1 MRLSLNR
8 ISVGGGETNASD
20 RAAKNK
26 TDLA

>member
-8 ISVGGGETNASD
+8 MSLGGGETAASD

-26 TDLA
+26 SELT